1 MDYFAARP
9 QCGSR
14 PLTGLWAA
22 QIKAALSAFCPP
34 FYGTL
39 AAMAD
44 GGKRIEEGNALA
56 PRLLWLVVGRLL
68 AAILLL
74 LLSAMWAQER
84 FGSAASGNA
93 LRGALPIFLCVVALT
108 LLYVLGLRFFG
119 RLQYQAGGQLFADV
133 LLVTWLVWVTGDVYS
148 PYVALYVIT
157 IAVASIFLGPRGALI
172 TSVGCVIAFTGIAMA
187 AVTGYI
193 PPYTQTAIAAPAY
206 KAVETIGIND
216 VAFLV
221 VGLLSAR
228 LTERQSRSDVRLIA
242 ATQSLAS
249 LRALHERIVESIR
262 SGVVTTDLQGR
273 IYTFNAAAEE
283 ITGYKAAEVRGQE
296 ASIFFGA
303 LDNHIEDSMR
313 AAEAGGTS
321 PRFEADCL
329 TPDGLRVRLG
339 FSIFPLF
346 AETGET
352 TGLVITFQDLTE
364 VRALEEISRRQDRL
378 AAVGRVAASIAHEI
392 RNPLA
397 AMRGSIQVLL
407 SEVDGNSEQAEL
419 MEIILR
425 ESDRLNRIITDYLT
439 YARPRSSTLTSVDV
453 RDLLRETFTL
463 LRHSHEM
470 REDHRLEAELP
481 ETQVMAQADA
491 AQLKQVFWNLSRNAL
506 QAMPGGGTLSVEL
519 RRETGARLSIIFTD
533 TGRGMTPEQVEHLF
547 EPFSSTTGGTGLG
560 LSIVYQ
566 IIREHGGTINV
577 RSRQGQGTTI
587 TIELPG
593 NKRSELR
600 A

>member
-1 MDYFAARP
+1 MTDDGKSIQESNTLVARL
-9 QCGSR
+9 R
-14 PLTGLWAA
+14 
-22 QIKAALSAFCPP
+22 
-34 FYGTL
+34 
-39 AAMAD
+39 
-44 GGKRIEEGNALA
+44 
-56 PRLLWLVVGRLL
+56 WLIAGRLF

-74 LLSAMWAQER
+74 LLSAVWTRGR
-84 FGSAASGNA
+84 FSAAESAGA
-93 LRGALPIFLCVVALT
+93 LRGALPIFLMVVGLSLIYIPA
-108 LLYVLGLRFFG
+108 LRFL
-119 RLQYQAGGQLFADV
+119 RHLSYQAGAQFFADV

-148 PYVALYVIT
+148 PYVALYVMT

-172 TSVGCVIAFTGIAMA
+172 TSVGCVIAFTGIALL
-187 AVTGYI
+187 AVSGFI
-193 PPYTQTAIAAPAY
+193 PHYTQAAILVPAY

-228 LTERQSRSDVRLIA
+228 LAERQTRSDSRLMA

-283 ITGYKAAEVRGQE
+283 ITGYKALDVRGQE
-296 ASIFFGA
+296 ASILFGA
-303 LDNHIEDSMR
+303 LQDHIRDSMQ
-313 AAEAGGTS
+313 AAETGEPS

-329 TPDGLRVRLG
+329 TADGLRLRLG

-346 AETGET
+346 AESGET
-352 TGLVITFQDLTE
+352 TGLVITFQDLTQ

-397 AMRGSIQVLL
+397 AMRGSIQVLR
-407 SEVDGNSEQAEL
+407 SEVDGDSSQAEL

-439 YARPRSSTLTSVDV
+439 YARPRASALASVDV
-453 RDLLRETFTL
+453 GELLRETFTL
-463 LRHSHEM
+463 LRHSNEM
-470 REDHRLEAELP
+470 REDHSLEADLP
-481 ETQVMAQADA
+481 ETPVIAEADA

-506 QAMPGGGTLSVEL
+506 HAMPDGGTLNVEL
-519 RRETGARLSIIFTD
+519 KQEASRRLRIVFTD
-533 TGRGMTPEQVEHLF
+533 TGQGMAPEQVDRLF

-577 RSRQGQGTTI
+577 RSREGQGTTI
-587 TIELPG
+587 TIELPER
-593 NKRSELR
+593 KRSEAR
-600 A
+600 G